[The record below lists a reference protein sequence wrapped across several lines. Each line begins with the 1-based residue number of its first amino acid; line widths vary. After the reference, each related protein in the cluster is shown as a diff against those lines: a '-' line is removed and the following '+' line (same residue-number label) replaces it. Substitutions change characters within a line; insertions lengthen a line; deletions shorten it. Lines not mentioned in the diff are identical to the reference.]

1 MGALSRPLALAG
13 HFQPSPT
20 LDRLVKFCNS
30 VPSLDKLLALVQY
43 FSKVL
48 IWFLLRAGRT
58 SLAERLNNLGVPV
71 ADFRVL
77 LRFYGL
83 LPLIQ
88 WMIRIE
94 HDKSASGAPLLLNIK
109 RLQNLAL
116 VFYYPLEQAWWLAY
130 HKIIF
135 MSDERMTRCSIWS
148 CRWWAL
154 YVVLQFWHLASEWSI
169 LKRRRRE
176 LRVDGED
183 VETVQKQK
191 RELKAE
197 GDRIFRETL
206 INVGYFPL
214 TLHWSVENS
223 RFPDVGVGVFGT
235 LAAFY
240 ELSHAWRAT
249 VNDE

>member
-1 MGALSRPLALAG
+1 STHTRSPMGALSRPLALAG

-20 LDRLVKFCNS
+20 LDRLVKFFNS

-71 ADFRVL
+71 ADLRIL
-77 LRFYGL
+77 LR
-83 LPLIQ
+83 
-88 WMIRIE
+88 
-94 HDKSASGAPLLLNIK
+94 
-109 RLQNLAL
+109 
-116 VFYYPLEQAWWLAY
+116 
-130 HKIIF
+130 
-135 MSDERMTRCSIWS
+135 IWS

-154 YVVLQFWHLASEWSI
+154 YVALQFWHLASEWSI

-214 TLHWSVENS
+214 TLHWSIENS

-249 VNDE
+249 E